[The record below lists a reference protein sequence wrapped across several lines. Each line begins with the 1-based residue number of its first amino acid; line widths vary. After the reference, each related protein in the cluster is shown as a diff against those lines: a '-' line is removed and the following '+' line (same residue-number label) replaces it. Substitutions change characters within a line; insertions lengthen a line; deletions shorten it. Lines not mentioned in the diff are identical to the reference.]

1 MNNYADH
8 PDAELVQCMRAGD
21 HAAFTEI
28 YRRYWKRLYALAYHR
43 LHNREQAE
51 DVVQDVL
58 TGLWQRR
65 EADLVR
71 SLGAYLATAARYA
84 VFTHLS
90 RSQPLAGMDALPESL
105 QATKDETAQLR
116 FLQQFMEEELQLLP
130 EKCRLVFNY
139 SRQEGLSNKEIARHL
154 DISEKSV
161 EKHITKALQRLRL
174 QFRNYLHLFF

>member
-1 MNNYADH
+1 MNKYADYA
-8 PDAELVQCMRAGD
+8 DADLVQRMRAGD

-65 EADLVR
+65 EEALVR

-90 RSQPLAGMDALPESL
+90 RSQPLADMDTLPEAR
-105 QATKDETAQLR
+105 QAVKDETAQLR
-116 FLQQFMEEELQLLP
+116 FLQQSMQEELRLLP

-139 SRQEGLSNKEIARHL
+139 SRTEGLSNKEIAQHL
-154 DISEKSV
+154 HISEKSV
-161 EKHITKALQRLRL
+161 EKHITKALHRLRL